1 MAEKILDKNYKF
13 KDLLVYS
20 SNESFEGNKKKYR
33 RVFENKETTYIYVE
47 LSFFNKLFDEED
59 WETNLTLKAFRL
71 NSDGG
76 RKELCNLPIKRII
89 KKDENVVIVRESW
102 GSDEPGSFWTR
113 GDYEWEAYIDN
124 EKVSTRRFYVE
135 EGGLVQ
141 GANNPYFDIESVKL
155 YNGPYE
161 GLPADKR
168 TYLIQFDSQETQ
180 YIFVEFLVKNKQTKS
195 WYAEVFFKF
204 YNDAGQ
210 LKGET
215 SELRYVAPNEQS
227 FTITSGWGA
236 SNKGT
241 WFPDKYRLEII
252 FMDQLIGVVPFE
264 VATGT
269 VEGIPILHKPEAGTV
284 FTGFTGK
291 AKDQEQSLEEVMEEL
306 QEMIGLDSVKEK
318 IKDYMHYLR
327 FLKLR
332 QEQGFEENTQL
343 SLHSVFMG
351 NPGTGK
357 TTVAKM
363 LGKIYHRLGL
373 LSKGTVL
380 EVGRPELVGKF
391 IGQTAP
397 KVQEMIEKA
406 RGGILFIDEAY
417 SLARKGDQ
425 DGQDF
430 GKEVIEVLIKE
441 MSDGKGDL
449 AIIVAG
455 YPAEMEIFLESN
467 PGLKSR
473 FNLVYNFP
481 DYLPQE
487 LMQILDVKAKKK
499 NVEFTPEARDFI
511 KKQLTE
517 AYRNRDRTFGNA
529 RLVTSLVEEA
539 KMNLGLRVMKSD
551 NLDKIS
557 PEMLKTITLEDVKNI
572 FKTKKPDI
580 PDISIDE
587 EMLHEALD
595 ELNGLIGMNS
605 VKEEVIELVKLV
617 RFYKETGRDVLN
629 KFSLHTVFTGNPG
642 TGKTTVARIISKIYK
657 ALGVLERGHCVE
669 TDRQGLVA
677 GYVGQTALKTTEKIN
692 QAMGGILFIDE
703 AYALTQGHEN
713 DFGKEAVETLLKQM
727 EDKRG
732 QFAVIVAG
740 YPDNMKQ
747 FLQANPGLAS
757 RFDITIKFEDYT
769 VDELT
774 EIALAMFKA
783 ENLNVT
789 EEALNHLKAYF
800 DYLYQKRDK
809 FFGNARTVRK
819 VVQQAIK
826 NQNLRMASIPKDQ
839 RTEELIHTLT
849 IDDVKE
855 FNESLEASN
864 QSGGIGFRLGS
875 QGTNTANTE
884 GNATK

>member
-1 MAEKILDKNYKF
+1 
-13 KDLLVYS
+13 
-20 SNESFEGNKKKYR
+20 
-33 RVFENKETTYIYVE
+33 
-47 LSFFNKLFDEED
+47 
-59 WETNLTLKAFRL
+59 
-71 NSDGG
+71 
-76 RKELCNLPIKRII
+76 
-89 KKDENVVIVRESW
+89 
-102 GSDEPGSFWTR
+102 
-113 GDYEWEAYIDN
+113 
-124 EKVSTRRFYVE
+124 
-135 EGGLVQ
+135 
-141 GANNPYFDIESVKL
+141 
-155 YNGPYE
+155 
-161 GLPADKR
+161 
-168 TYLIQFDSQETQ
+168 
-180 YIFVEFLVKNKQTKS
+180 
-195 WYAEVFFKF
+195 
-204 YNDAGQ
+204 
-210 LKGET
+210 
-215 SELRYVAPNEQS
+215 
-227 FTITSGWGA
+227 
-236 SNKGT
+236 
-241 WFPDKYRLEII
+241 
-252 FMDQLIGVVPFE
+252 
-264 VATGT
+264 
-269 VEGIPILHKPEAGTV
+269 
-284 FTGFTGK
+284 
-291 AKDQEQSLEEVMEEL
+291 
-306 QEMIGLDSVKEK
+306 MIGLDSVKEK

-332 QEQGFEENTQL
+332 QEQGFEENTQI

-363 LGKIYHRLGL
+363 LGKIYHKLGL

-455 YPAEMEIFLESN
+455 YPAEMEIFLDSN
-467 PGLKSR
+467 PGLRSR
-473 FNLVYNFP
+473 FNMIYQFP

-487 LMQILDVKAKKK
+487 LMQILDLKAKKK
-499 NVEFTPEARDFI
+499 NIEFDPEAREYI

-529 RLVTSLVEEA
+529 RLVASLVEEA
-539 KMNLGLRVMKSD
+539 KMNLGLRVMKNADLD
-551 NLDKIS
+551 NIS
-557 PEMLKTITLEDVKNI
+557 PDLLKTVTLEDVKNI
-572 FKTKKPDI
+572 FKTKKSAL

-587 EMLHEALD
+587 ELLHEALD
-595 ELNGLIGMNS
+595 ELNGLIGMSS
-605 VKEEVIELVKLV
+605 VKEEVVELVKLV
-617 RFYKETGRDVLN
+617 RFYRETGRDVLG

-642 TGKTTVARIISKIYK
+642 TGKTTVARIIAKIYK

-677 GYVGQTALKTTEKIN
+677 GYVGQTALKTTERIN
-692 QAMGGILFIDE
+692 QAMGGVLFIDE

-747 FLQANPGLAS
+747 FLEANPGLAS

-769 VDELT
+769 VDELLQ
-774 EIALAMFKA
+774 IALYMLKA
-783 ENLNVT
+783 ENLTPT
-789 EEALNHLKAYF
+789 EEALEHLRKYF

-819 VVQQAIK
+819 VIQQAIK
-826 NQNLRMASIPKDQ
+826 NQHLRMASLPKEQ
-839 RTEELIHTLT
+839 RTEEVIHQL
-849 IDDVKE
+849 DVLDVKE
-855 FNESLEASN
+855 FNENLEAGG
-864 QSGGIGFRLGS
+864 QGGIGFKLGGGS
-875 QGTNTANTE
+875 TATD
-884 GNATK
+884 TKK

>member
-13 KDLLVYS
+13 KDLLVYA

-47 LSFFNKLFDEED
+47 LSFYNKLFDEED
-59 WETNLTLKAFRL
+59 WEANITLKAFKL

-76 RKELCNLPIKRII
+76 RKELCNLPSKRVI
-89 KKDENVVIVRESW
+89 KKDENIVYIRESW
-102 GSDEPGSFWTR
+102 GNEDPGSYWSR
-113 GDYEWEAYIDN
+113 GDYEWEAYIDG

-141 GANNPYFDIESVKL
+141 AGNNPYFEITSIKL
-155 YNGPYE
+155 FDGPYE

-168 TYLIQFDSQETQ
+168 VYVTQFDSQETQ
-180 YIFVEFLVKNKQTKS
+180 YIFVEFTVKNKQEKS

-215 SELRYVAPNEQS
+215 SELRYVGPNEQT
-227 FTITSGWGA
+227 FTLTSGWGS

-241 WFPDKYRLEII
+241 WFPDKYRLEVI
-252 FMDQLIGVVPFE
+252 FMDQLIAVVPFE
-264 VATGT
+264 VADSF
-269 VEGIPILHKPEAGTV
+269 VEGVPMIHKPEAGTL
-284 FTGFTGK
+284 FTGFSTSTK
-291 AKDQEQSLEEVMEEL
+291 NQEQTLEEIMEEL

-332 QEQGFEENTQL
+332 QEQGFEESTQI

-363 LGKIYHRLGL
+363 LGKIYHKLGL

-380 EVGRPELVGKF
+380 EVGKPELVGKF

-455 YPAEMEIFLESN
+455 YPAEMEIFLDSN
-467 PGLKSR
+467 PGLRSR
-473 FNLVYNFP
+473 FNMIYHFP

-487 LMQILDVKAKKK
+487 LMQILDLKAKKK
-499 NVEFTPEARDFI
+499 NIEFDPEAREYI

-529 RLVTSLVEEA
+529 RLVASLVEEA
-539 KMNLGLRVMKSD
+539 KMNLGLRVMKNTDLD
-551 NLDKIS
+551 NIS
-557 PEMLKTITLEDVKNI
+557 PEVLKTVTLEDVKNI
-572 FKTKKPDI
+572 FKTKKAAL
-580 PDISIDE
+580 PDISVDE
-587 EMLHEALD
+587 ELLHEALD

-605 VKEEVIELVKLV
+605 VKEEVVELVKLV
-617 RFYKETGRDVLN
+617 RFYRETGRDVLG

-642 TGKTTVARIISKIYK
+642 TGKTTVARIIAKIYK

-677 GYVGQTALKTTEKIN
+677 GYVGQTALKTMERIN
-692 QAMGGILFIDE
+692 QAMGGVLFIDE

-747 FLQANPGLAS
+747 FLEANPGLAS
-757 RFDITIKFEDYT
+757 RFDITIKFEDYN
-769 VDELT
+769 VDELLQ
-774 EIALAMFKA
+774 IALYMLKA
-783 ENLNVT
+783 ENLTPT
-789 EEALNHLKAYF
+789 EEALEHLRKYF

-819 VVQQAIK
+819 VIQQAVK
-826 NQNLRMASIPKDQ
+826 NQHLRMASLPKEQ
-839 RTEELIHTLT
+839 RTEEIIHQL
-849 IDDVKE
+849 DVPDVKE
-855 FNESLEASN
+855 FNENLEAGG
-864 QSGGIGFRLGS
+864 QGGIGFKLGGGS
-875 QGTNTANTE
+875 TATD
-884 GNATK
+884 TKK

>member
-1 MAEKILDKNYKF
+1 MADKVLDKNYKF
-13 KDLLVYS
+13 KDLLVYC

-59 WETNLTLKAFRL
+59 WETSLTLKAYRL

-76 RKELCNLPIKRII
+76 RKELCNLPVKRTI
-89 KKDENVVIVRESW
+89 KKDENIVIVRESW
-102 GSDEPGSFWTR
+102 GSDEPGAFWTR

-124 EKVSTRRFYVE
+124 EKVSTKRFYVE

-141 GANNPYFDIESVKL
+141 GQNNPYFDIESIKL

-168 TYLIQFDSQETQ
+168 TYVTQFDVQETQ
-180 YIFVEFLVKNKQTKS
+180 YVFVEFLVKNKQTKS

-236 SNKGT
+236 NNKGT
-241 WFPDKYRLEII
+241 WFADKYRLEVI
-252 FMDQLIGVVPFE
+252 FMDQLIAVAPFE
-264 VATGT
+264 VANGF
-269 VEGIPILHKPEAGTV
+269 VEGTPTIHRPEAGSV
-284 FTGFTGK
+284 FTGFSSS
-291 AKDQEQSLEEVMEEL
+291 KDREQSLEEVMEEL

-318 IKDYMHYLR
+318 IKDYMHYLK

-332 QEQGFEENTQL
+332 QEQGFEESTQL

-363 LGKIYHRLGL
+363 LGKIYHKLGL

-430 GKEVIEVLIKE
+430 GKEVIEVLLKE

-455 YPAEMEIFLESN
+455 YPAEMEIFLDSN

-487 LMQILDVKAKKK
+487 LMQILDTKAAKK
-499 NVEFTPEARDFI
+499 NVVFTPEARDYI
-511 KKQLTE
+511 KKQITE
-517 AYRNRDRTFGNA
+517 AYRNRDKAFGNA

-539 KMNLGLRVMKSD
+539 KMNLGLRIMKSENTA
-551 NLDKIS
+551 NLGAED
-557 PEMLKTITLEDVKNI
+557 LKTIVLDDVKNI
-572 FKTKKPDI
+572 FKTKKAET
-580 PDISIDE
+580 PDISVDE

-595 ELNGLIGMNS
+595 ELNSLIGMTS

-657 ALGVLERGHCVE
+657 SLGVLERGHCVE

-692 QAMGGILFIDE
+692 QAMGGVLFIDE

-713 DFGKEAVETLLKQM
+713 DFGKEAVETVLKQM

-769 VDELT
+769 VDELL
-774 EIALAMFKA
+774 EIAVAMFKN
-783 ENLNVT
+783 EHLNVDAD
-789 EEALNHLKAYF
+789 ALNHLKAYF

-819 VVQQAIK
+819 VVLQAIK
-826 NQNLRMASIPKDQ
+826 NQNLRMASIPKEQ
-839 RTEELIHTLT
+839 RTEEMIHTLT

-855 FNESLEASN
+855 FNENLEAAN
-864 QSGGIGFRLGS
+864 QGGGIGFKLGGNS
-875 QGTNTANTE
+875 SSNTSETNNPQE
-884 GNATK
+884 K

>member
-1 MAEKILDKNYKF
+1 MADKILDKNYKF

-59 WETNLTLKAFRL
+59 WDTNIALKAFKL

-76 RKELCNLPIKRII
+76 RKELCNLPIKKTI
-89 KKDENVVIVRESW
+89 KKDENIVIIRESW
-102 GSDEPGSFWTR
+102 GNDVAGDFWKR

-124 EKVSTRRFYVE
+124 EKVSSRRFYVE

-141 GANNPYFDIESVKL
+141 GQDNPYFDVDTIKL

-161 GLPADKR
+161 GLSADKR
-168 TYLIQFDSQETQ
+168 VYVTQFDAQETQ
-180 YIFVEFLVKNKQTKS
+180 YIFAEFSVKNRQTKS
-195 WYAEVFFKF
+195 WYAEVFFRF

-215 SELRYVAPNEQS
+215 SELRYVAPNEQT
-227 FTITSGWGA
+227 FTLTSGWGA
-236 SNKGT
+236 NNKGT
-241 WFPDKYRLEII
+241 WFIDKYRLEVI
-252 FMDQLIGVVPFE
+252 FMDQLIAVVPFE
-264 VATGT
+264 VGNSF
-269 VEGIPILHKPEAGTV
+269 VEGFPTVHKPEAGSI
-284 FTGFTGK
+284 FTGFSSTNN
-291 AKDQEQSLEEVMEEL
+291 QQREQSLEEVMQEL

-318 IKDYMHYLR
+318 IKDYMHYLK

-332 QEQGFEENTQL
+332 QDQGFEESTQL

-357 TTVAKM
+357 TTLAKM
-363 LGKIYHRLGL
+363 LGKIYHKMGL

-455 YPAEMEIFLESN
+455 YPAEMDIFLDSN

-487 LMQILDVKAKKK
+487 LMQILDLKAQKK
-499 NVEFTPEARDFI
+499 NVEFTTEARDYL

-517 AYRNRDRTFGNA
+517 AYRNRDNAFGNA
-529 RLVTSLVEEA
+529 RLVTSWVEEA
-539 KMNLGLRVMKSD
+539 KMNLGLRIMKSGNTE
-551 NLDKIS
+551 NLTGQD
-557 PEMLKTITLEDVKNI
+557 LKMITLEDVKNI
-572 FKTKKPDI
+572 LKSKKPEI
-580 PDISIDE
+580 PEIGVDE
-587 EMLHEALD
+587 ELLHEAMD
-595 ELNGLIGMNS
+595 ELNFLIGMRS
-605 VKEEVIELVKLV
+605 VKDEIIELVKLV
-617 RFYKETGRDVLN
+617 RFYRETGKDVLN

-642 TGKTTVARIISKIYK
+642 TGKTTVARIISKVYK
-657 ALGVLERGHCVE
+657 ALGVLERGHCIE

-692 QAMGGILFIDE
+692 QALGGILFIDE

-757 RFDITIKFEDYT
+757 RFDITIKFDDYT
-769 VDELT
+769 VDELL
-774 EIALAMFKA
+774 EIAIAMFKQ
-783 ENLNVT
+783 ENLNLD
-789 EEALNHLKAYF
+789 EEAIKHLKVYF

-819 VVQQAIK
+819 VVSQAVK
-826 NQNLRMASIPKDQ
+826 NQHLRMASMPKEQ
-839 RTEELIHTLT
+839 RSEEMIHTL
-849 IDDVKE
+849 IVDDIKE
-855 FNESLEASN
+855 FNENLESSN
-864 QSGGIGFRLGS
+864 QGSVIGFKLGN
-875 QGTNTANTE
+875 TNTSDDNKPKSE
-884 GNATK
+884 